1 MCMLGIVLL
10 LGVEKCTC
18 VDQTRCMCIINFKHL
33 VILKFIVKFYVCKAQ
48 RRLTRHPTYSP
59 VEPTEDNAQHGEA
72 RVTSAVTSAATRA
85 GPTGAGPTRAGP
97 TRATRVGNGW
107 TICIESFVVRSRRS
121 VHSGRHHAASR
132 LEAPILGVEPLP
144 SKGLGV
150 RGKA

>member
-59 VEPTEDNAQHGEA
+59 STYSPVEPAEDDAQHRQA

-85 GPTGAGPTRAGP
+85 GPTGAGPTRA
-97 TRATRVGNGW
+97 TRVGNSW

-132 LEAPILGVEPLP
+132 FEAPIFGVEPLP
-144 SKGLGV
+144 SEG
-150 RGKA
+150 